1 MGNLVDTFI
10 ITPKKEWAQLLYAQ
24 ENTGAIVPYVPPPY
38 RPMIKAL
45 LDTFGY
51 MDRIMDN
58 RDYEMAYSVWKTA
71 RSFEKEDVVFRRRYR
86 EECLQQVVRTIFY
99 DTLLIIENDFNPEK
113 YNYFV
118 VVHSRD
124 IVSEK
129 EWRSRMPEDQSFLN
143 KTMESLAA
151 NGFRTVM
158 RIDESRSNGHPKKVT
173 RKAA

>member
-10 ITPKKEWAQLLYAQ
+10 ITPKKQWERFLYVKD
-24 ENTGAIVPYVPPPY
+24 ENEAIVSRVPPPY
-38 RPMIKAL
+38 RPMLKML

-58 RDYEMAYSVWKTA
+58 RDYEMAYAVWKTA
-71 RSFEKEDVVFRRRYR
+71 CSLEKAGVVFRRRYR

-99 DTLLIIENDFNPEK
+99 DTLLIIENDYNPEK

-118 VVHSRD
+118 VVKSRD

-129 EWRSRMPEDQSFLN
+129 EWQSRMSEDQSFLN
-143 KTMESLAA
+143 KTMESLNAS
-151 NGFRTVM
+151 GFHTVM
-158 RIDESRSNGHPKKVT
+158 RIDELRSNGHPKKVT

>member
-10 ITPKKEWAQLLYAQ
+10 ITPKKEWAQLLYR
-24 ENTGAIVPYVPPPY
+24 EEKETIVSHVPLPY
-38 RPMIKAL
+38 RSMLKAL

-58 RDYEMAYSVWKTA
+58 RDYEMAYAVWMTA
-71 RSFEKEDVVFRRRYR
+71 RSFEKKGVVFRRRYR

-124 IVSEK
+124 IVSERQ
-129 EWRSRMPEDQSFLN
+129 WRSRMPEDQSFLN

-151 NGFRTVM
+151 NGFHTVM
-158 RIDESRSNGHPKKVT
+158 RIDELKSNGHPKKVT